1 MSRGT
6 NSRDE
11 GLDQGLFW
19 VGRMDMFRFLLFMR

>member
-19 VGRMDMFRFLLFMR
+19 VGRMDMFCFLLFMR